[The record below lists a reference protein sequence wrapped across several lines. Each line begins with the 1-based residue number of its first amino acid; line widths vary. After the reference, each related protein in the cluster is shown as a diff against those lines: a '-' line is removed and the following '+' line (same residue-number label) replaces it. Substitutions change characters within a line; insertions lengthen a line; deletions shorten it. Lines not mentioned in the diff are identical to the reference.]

1 MKSIQLIL
9 NEFTSIFDL
18 ETVSNSAFTQAR
30 ANLNYT
36 AFIELNQKAVVDVMY
51 SDDNIKLYKGMR
63 VMGIDGSKILLPDSP
78 DITNE
83 FGQISYSNDHPE
95 VKGSHTYAM
104 ASVMYDVLNR
114 IAVDSILSEARA
126 YEVNLAIKHLEHSM
140 DNDLLLCDRNYPSY
154 LATLSKLNICNT
166 LFISIF

>member
-51 SDDNIKLYKGMR
+51 SDDLIKLYKGMR
-63 VMGIDGSKILLPDSP
+63 VMGIDGSCNI
-78 DITNE
+78 ITR
-83 FGQISYSNDHPE
+83 Y
-95 VKGSHTYAM
+95 Y
-104 ASVMYDVLNR
+104 
-114 IAVDSILSEARA
+114 
-126 YEVNLAIKHLEHSM
+126 
-140 DNDLLLCDRNYPSY
+140 
-154 LATLSKLNICNT
+154 
-166 LFISIF
+166 